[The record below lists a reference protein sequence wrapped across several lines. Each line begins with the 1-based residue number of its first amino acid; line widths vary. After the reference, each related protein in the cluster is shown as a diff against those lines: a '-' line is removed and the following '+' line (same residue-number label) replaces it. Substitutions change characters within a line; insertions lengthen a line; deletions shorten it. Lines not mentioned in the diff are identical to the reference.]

1 MPQAM
6 PLTTKI
12 RQGATKVRKQRIL
25 EAKFGDGYG
34 QRIANGLNPLYD
46 TWQNFGWDAL
56 TQTELN
62 TVMTAFDA
70 VGSVDYLTWTPTGE
84 TAKKFVIS
92 TDGVQIT
99 PKDGIYYAV
108 LLTLVEIK

>member
-6 PLTTKI
+6 PLTTRI

-34 QRIANGLNPLYD
+34 QRIADGLNSLYD

-62 TVMTAFDA
+62 TVMTALDA
-70 VGSVDYLTWTPTGE
+70 VGSVDYLTWTPAGE
-84 TAKKFVIS
+84 SAKKFVVSPDGIS
-92 TDGVQIT
+92 IT
-99 PKDGIYYAV
+99 PRDGSYFDV
-108 LLTLVEIK
+108 QLSLVEIK